1 MDTMQKIHIAWA
13 KAHCPQRKAPDQCN
27 KWRGDAPYVDAVSSV
42 EPHTV
47 LRNTRPL
54 AQTDLLDPELE
65 AAYSEAFRVWIAP
78 PVHTQFQLRDSAAAT
93 WRQTRPD
100 ISSREHSQKWRDKFI
115 RLAFEVLHRV
125 LVTDPGR
132 VQNGRMA
139 DDEAKHV
146 DQILAWARQAT
157 ETTPEK
163 LPLANPLRVECVQ
176 IASQW
181 RSRLVSRARKLGLS
195 REDAED
201 VAGEAILNYLN
212 SSPSDDVPLLWKQLD
227 YSVRRLQRN
236 RTRQRKLAEK
246 VMVLHSGETGRD
258 PHDAARPVTR
268 LSRDAEHI
276 VEAILSSDTDT
287 YSEAFFIAALAR
299 SDEQFGALP
308 DSERHARLDA
318 ALAEL
323 RTQLGGGADA

>member
-1 MDTMQKIHIAWA
+1 MTQARGMAYRYTGALRTRRTSAGCSLATGVRGSTRTPTRLSIDEGEARMDTMQTIHIAWA

-132 VQNGRMA
+132 AHGGR
-139 DDEAKHV
+139 
-146 DQILAWARQAT
+146 
-157 ETTPEK
+157 
-163 LPLANPLRVECVQ
+163 
-176 IASQW
+176 
-181 RSRLVSRARKLGLS
+181 
-195 REDAED
+195 
-201 VAGEAILNYLN
+201 
-212 SSPSDDVPLLWKQLD
+212 
-227 YSVRRLQRN
+227 
-236 RTRQRKLAEK
+236 
-246 VMVLHSGETGRD
+246 
-258 PHDAARPVTR
+258 
-268 LSRDAEHI
+268 
-276 VEAILSSDTDT
+276 
-287 YSEAFFIAALAR
+287 
-299 SDEQFGALP
+299 
-308 DSERHARLDA
+308 
-318 ALAEL
+318 
-323 RTQLGGGADA
+323 